1 METSRRHGYSVARD
15 PAAHY
20 VAAKEKQEA
29 MIVRHLEKAYPDH
42 PVLKGLS
49 FQADPG
55 EFIAVVGASGSGKT
69 TLLRCLTLQ
78 ESWSKGE
85 YIHDGHNVLEG
96 GPLAKWKLRHKWV
109 YLQENPGLNPKKTAV
124 QSVLE
129 ARWSHMPLWR
139 KIVRKSSMEE
149 HVYASD
155 FLEKVGLLD
164 KGGEKVE
171 KLSGG
176 EKQRV
181 ALARA
186 LIQEA
191 RFIAV
196 DDPVKGLDPGSVNR
210 VMEDFRNVA
219 KREKVLL
226 ICAMQQLDLAERY
239 ATRIIGLSGGRI
251 VLDIPARKLTV
262 REKELIL

>member
-1 METSRRHGYSVARD
+1 
-15 PAAHY
+15 
-20 VAAKEKQEA
+20 
-29 MIVRHLEKAYPDH
+29 MIVRHLEKSYPEH

-78 ESWSKGE
+78 ESWDKGE
-85 YIHDGHNVLEG
+85 YIYEGHNVLEG
-96 GPLAKWKLRHKWV
+96 SPLARLKVRRNWV
-109 YLQENPGLNPKKTAV
+109 FLKEDPGLNPKKTAV

-129 ARWSHMPLWR
+129 ARWRHMPLWR
-139 KIVRKSSMEE
+139 KVVRKSSLDE
-149 HVYASD
+149 HVYSNE

-191 RFIAV
+191 KMIAA
-196 DDPVKGLDPGSVNR
+196 DDPVKGLDPQSVNR

-219 KREKVLL
+219 KRENVLL
-226 ICAMQQLDLAERY
+226 VCAMQQLDLAERY
-239 ATRIIGLSGGRI
+239 ATRIIGLSEGRI
-251 VLDIPARKLTV
+251 VLDIPARKLTA
-262 REKELIL
+262 REKDFIL

>member
-1 METSRRHGYSVARD
+1 MTAV
-15 PAAHY
+15 
-20 VAAKEKQEA
+20 KECQEA

-42 PVLKGLS
+42 LVLKGLS

-85 YIHDGHNVLEG
+85 YIYDGQNVLEA
-96 GPLAKWKLRHKWV
+96 GPAAKWKVRRRWV
-109 YLQENPGLNPKKTAV
+109 SLQENIGLTPTKSAV

-139 KIVRKSSMEE
+139 KVLRKPSMDE

-164 KGGEKVE
+164 KGEEKVE

-186 LIQEA
+186 LIQEKK
-191 RFIAV
+191 FIAV
-196 DDPVKGLDPGSVNR
+196 DDPVKGLDPLSVNK

-239 ATRIIGLSGGRI
+239 ATRIIGLSEGRI
-251 VLDIPARKLTV
+251 VLDIPARKLTA
-262 REKELIL
+262 REKELFL

>member
-1 METSRRHGYSVARD
+1 
-15 PAAHY
+15 
-20 VAAKEKQEA
+20 
-29 MIVRHLEKAYPDH
+29 MIVRHLEKGYPEH

-55 EFIAVVGASGSGKT
+55 EFIAIVGASGSGKT

-78 ESWSKGE
+78 EAWNKGE
-85 YIHDGHNVLEG
+85 YIFDGHNVLEG
-96 GPLAKWKLRHKWV
+96 GPLAKWKVRRQWV
-109 YLQENPGLNPKKTAV
+109 SLQESTGLNPKKTAIE
-124 QSVLE
+124 SVLE

-139 KIVRKSSMEE
+139 KIIRKSSMDE
-149 HVYASD
+149 HVYSND

-164 KGGEKVE
+164 KGHEKVE

-186 LIQEA
+186 LIQEKK
-191 RFIAV
+191 FIAA
-196 DDPVKGLDPGSVNR
+196 DDPIKGLDPASVNR

-226 ICAMQQLDLAERY
+226 VCAMQQLDLAERF
-239 ATRIIGLSGGRI
+239 ATRIIGLSDGRI
-251 VLDIPARKLTV
+251 VLDIPARKLTT
-262 REKELIL
+262 REKDLIL